1 MFTETEGIILR
12 QTKIAGGRRMVLL
25 FSEKY
30 GKISAGTGLNE
41 RGKGKNALVMR
52 PFTYGK
58 YELFKKG
65 NFINI
70 NGGEVL
76 QSHYRIGEDVDKYME
91 ASFALEFVDKITEE
105 EMPLYGLFEL
115 MKVFLSEL
123 EKRKSKYDIL
133 IIAFMMK
140 ALHHLGYAPEL
151 SVCTLCG
158 NKKEPVYFSIPD
170 GGVVCDD
177 CDTDKF
183 NGLIYPVNFD
193 IVNVLTFVVN
203 QPVERLQNLALGEYN
218 ARIARRM
225 VLDYAKYHMDF
236 GKLKSESFINE

>member
-1 MFTETEGIILR
+1 MTGV
-12 QTKIAGGRRMVLL
+12 QTCALPIFLL

-140 ALHHLGYAPEL
+140 TLHHLGY
-151 SVCTLCG
+151 V
-158 NKKEPVYFSIPD
+158 
-170 GGVVCDD
+170 
-177 CDTDKF
+177 
-183 NGLIYPVNFD
+183 
-193 IVNVLTFVVN
+193 
-203 QPVERLQNLALGEYN
+203 
-218 ARIARRM
+218 
-225 VLDYAKYHMDF
+225 
-236 GKLKSESFINE
+236 